1 VANVVVSAVSTYNNK
16 GLKQAKKE
24 LTAFEKQTQALGRT
38 FRRVFALTA
47 LTAYSKKAIN
57 AFAADEK
64 AAKSLEM
71 QLKNTG
77 YAFSAPG
84 VELYIANLQ
93 KATGVLDDQLRPAF
107 QQLLTVTGSI
117 TQSQEALNTALNV
130 AAATGR
136 SVAEVSAA
144 IAKGYTG
151 QTSALTRLGVGL
163 SKATLK
169 TGDMDKI
176 LGELNDKFAG
186 QAAARLDTYAGK
198 MDQLRV
204 ASANAA
210 EVIGKSLL
218 DSISNISKG
227 GTISSLATQIE
238 DVANSVSYLI
248 RGVGELTKELKG
260 LAGVKIPTPGGGSFL
275 DFILRNAPIIS
286 SYYSAGK
293 RAAGAAAASRPAAD
307 TPAEG
312 RILAA
317 QRRQEARNIKEIN
330 RLRTQEIAK
339 LKEKTAVDKLKDQFD
354 IERIG
359 LTKALN
365 EATDAETK
373 LRLQA
378 QIAIL
383 DNNEALAKKILA
395 ELAAAEA
402 AKKLAA
408 TYDQALE
415 SVKLMNARIAAF
427 LTEMATKGY
436 TVPGATKT
444 GGAVTYDTAL
454 AVVRSTNNRIENFL
468 DQFKSTS
475 SAAQVIEEAGVVGP
489 NFNAGRFRMGE
500 ERSMQD
506 VNITVDV
513 AQSGDKFA
521 ALIAESIQVAT
532 KSGISYGVAGGL

>member
-1 VANVVVSAVSTYNNK
+1 MANVVVSAVSTYNNK

-64 AAKSLEM
+64 AAKSLET

-136 SVAEVSAA
+136 SVSEVSAA
-144 IAKGYTG
+144 IAKGYAG

-176 LGELNDKFAG
+176 LGELNKKFAG

-198 MDQLRV
+198 MDQLKV
-204 ASANAA
+204 ASAEAS
-210 EVIGKSLL
+210 EIIGKSLL
-218 DSISNISKG
+218 DAISNISKG
-227 GTISSLATQIE
+227 GTVSSLATQIE
-238 DVANSVSYLI
+238 DVATSVSYLI
-248 RGVGELTKELKG
+248 RGVGVLTEELKG
-260 LAGVKIPTPGGGSFL
+260 LARLKIPTPGGGSFL
-275 DFILRNAPIIS
+275 DFILRNAPVVS
-286 SYYSAGK
+286 AYYNAGKKAAGPRETPANEQRSAGRISAQQFRIEMK
-293 RAAGAAAASRPAAD
+293 QKRELDRLRAA
-307 TPAEG
+307 
-312 RILAA
+312 
-317 QRRQEARNIKEIN
+317 
-330 RLRTQEIAK
+330 EIAR
-339 LKEKTAVDKLKDQFD
+339 LKAKTAVDKLKDQFD

-359 LTKALN
+359 FTKALN
-365 EATDAETK
+365 EATDKETK
-373 LRLQA
+373 LRLEA

-383 DNNEALAKKILA
+383 DNNEAMAKKLLA
-395 ELAAAEA
+395 ELKAAQALTELEEA
-402 AKKLAA
+402 AKKAA
-408 TYDQALE
+408 TAWGTFDPA
-415 SVKLMNARIAAF
+415 K
-427 LTEMATKGY
+427 
-436 TVPGATKT
+436 
-444 GGAVTYDTAL
+444 
-454 AVVRSTNNRIENFL
+454 
-468 DQFKSTS
+468 
-475 SAAQVIEEAGVVGP
+475 
-489 NFNAGRFRMGE
+489 FRMGE
-500 ERSMQD
+500 AKDQGNDVAQLLAALAAMQGLSAAMIPKSLGNRATQAAETLAYGQKYSD
-506 VNITVDV
+506 IYQGTLGGSVFDPSFARRGESQDLTITVDV
-513 AQSGDKFA
+513 AQTGDRFA
-521 ALIAESIQVAT
+521 ALIAESLQIAQ
-532 KSGISYGVAGGL
+532 KSGISYGIAGGL

>member
-1 VANVVVSAVSTYNNK
+1 MANVVVSAVSTYNNK

-117 TQSQEALNTALNV
+117 TKSQEALNTALNI

-136 SVAEVSAA
+136 SVSEVSAA
-144 IAKGYTG
+144 IAKGYAG

-186 QAAARLDTYAGK
+186 QAAARLDTYVGK

-204 ASANAA
+204 ASANAS

-218 DSISNISKG
+218 DSISNLSKG
-227 GTISSLATQIE
+227 GTVSSLATQIE
-238 DVANSVSYLI
+238 DVADSVSYLI
-248 RGVGELTKELKG
+248 RGVGELTKELKS

-275 DFILRNAPIIS
+275 DFILRNAPVIS

-293 RAAGAAAASRPAAD
+293 RAAGAAAANRPAAD

-359 LTKALN
+359 LSKALN

-373 LRLQA
+373 LRIQG

-395 ELAAAEA
+395 EMQAAEA
-402 AKKLAA
+402 AKKFAA
-408 TYDQALE
+408 SFDAALS
-415 SVKLMNARIAAF
+415 SVMALTARINAF
-427 LTEMATKGY
+427 ILKEGGTLPNAG
-436 TVPGATKT
+436 GT
-444 GGAVTYDTAL
+444 GKPITYETAL
-454 AVVRSTNNRIENFL
+454 SVARATNTRVENFL
-468 DQFKSTS
+468 DQFTS
-475 SAAQVIEEAGVVGP
+475 PSVSAP
-489 NFNAGRFRMGE
+489 SFNEMPPINDFDAAGRYVGTPFG
-500 ERSMQD
+500 QAGGNTL
-506 VNITVDV
+506 NITVDV
-513 AQSGDKFA
+513 AQTGDRFA
-521 ALIAESIQVAT
+521 QLVAESIQIAT

>member
-1 VANVVVSAVSTYNNK
+1 MANVVVSAVSTYNNK

-117 TQSQEALNTALNV
+117 TKSQEALNTALNI

-136 SVAEVSAA
+136 SVSEVSAA
-144 IAKGYTG
+144 IAKGYAG

-227 GTISSLATQIE
+227 GTVSSLATQIE
-238 DVANSVSYLI
+238 DVADSVSYLI

-275 DFILRNAPIIS
+275 DFILRNAPVIS

-293 RAAGAAAASRPAAD
+293 RAVGAASASRPAAD

-365 EATDAETK
+365 EATDNETK
-373 LRLQA
+373 LRIQGQL
-378 QIAIL
+378 AIL
-383 DNNEALAKKILA
+383 DNNEALAKKVLA

-402 AKKLAA
+402 AKKLAEDMA
-408 TYDQALE
+408 KSAAALE
-415 SVKLMNARIAAF
+415 AAF
-427 LTEMATKGY
+427 QATIARLMIFDPLKSLRPTEADILATI
-436 TVPGATKT
+436 
-444 GGAVTYDTAL
+444 GAVAGGGKTSNGGGGGGMPTAL
-454 AVVRSTNNRIENFL
+454 TPYDPL
-468 DQFKSTS
+468 S
-475 SAAQVIEEAGVVGP
+475 SLRVTTQDLVNTG
-489 NFNAGRFRMGE
+489 FRYDPLSGLRATE
-500 ERSMQD
+500 QD
-506 VNITVDV
+506 IRITVDT
-513 AQSGDKFA
+513 AQTGDRFA
-521 ALIAESIQVAT
+521 QLVAESIQIAT

>member
-1 VANVVVSAVSTYNNK
+1 MANVVVSAVSTYNNK

-144 IAKGYTG
+144 IAKGYAG

-169 TGDMDKI
+169 TGDMDQI
-176 LGELNDKFAG
+176 LGELNQKFAG

-210 EVIGKSLL
+210 EAIGKSLL

-227 GTISSLATQIE
+227 GSISSLATQIE

-275 DFILRNAPIIS
+275 DFILRNAPVIS

-293 RAAGAAAASRPAAD
+293 RAAGTAKANRPAAD
-307 TPAEG
+307 TPAES

-317 QRRQEARNIKEIN
+317 QRRQEAKNIKEIN
-330 RLRTQEIAK
+330 RLRSQEISK
-339 LKEKTAVDKLKDQFD
+339 LKEKTAVDQLKDKFD

-365 EATDAETK
+365 EATDGEVK
-373 LRLQA
+373 LRLRA
-378 QIAIL
+378 QLAIL

-395 ELAAAEA
+395 EMEGKKAIDEVTTSFYALSEAVKALIISFGVNPTQIGPGGVITGIAGGGNIGNLANVAINNP
-402 AKKLAA
+402 
-408 TYDQALE
+408 Y
-415 SVKLMNARIAAF
+415 F
-427 LTEMATKGY
+427 GY
-436 TVPGATKT
+436 S
-444 GGAVTYDTAL
+444 D
-454 AVVRSTNNRIENFL
+454 
-468 DQFKSTS
+468 
-475 SAAQVIEEAGVVGP
+475 AAQQLGLALGFTPAMSQAASPEI
-489 NFNAGRFRMGE
+489 R
-500 ERSMQD
+500 
-506 VNITVDV
+506 ITVDT
-513 AQSGDKFA
+513 AATGDRLSQA
-521 ALIAESIQVAT
+521 IAESIQIAT
-532 KSGISYGVAGGL
+532 KTGYSTVPAGQGF

>member
-64 AAKSLEM
+64 AAKSLET

-117 TQSQEALNTALNV
+117 TKSQEALNTALNI

-136 SVAEVSAA
+136 SVSEVSAA
-144 IAKGYTG
+144 IAKGYAG

-227 GTISSLATQIE
+227 GTVSSLATQIE
-238 DVANSVSYLI
+238 DVADSVSYLI

-260 LAGVKIPTPGGGSFL
+260 LAGIKIPTPGGGSFL
-275 DFILRNAPIIS
+275 DFILRNAPVIS

-293 RAAGAAAASRPAAD
+293 RAVGAASASRPAAD

-339 LKEKTAVDKLKDQFD
+339 LKDQFD

-365 EATDAETK
+365 EATDQETK
-373 LRLQA
+373 LRIQG

-395 ELAAAEA
+395 EMQAAEA
-402 AKKLAA
+402 AKKFAA
-408 TYDQALE
+408 SFDAALS
-415 SVKLMNARIAAF
+415 SVMALTARINAF
-427 LTEMATKGY
+427 ILKEGGTLPNAG
-436 TVPGATKT
+436 GT
-444 GGAVTYDTAL
+444 GKPITYETAL
-454 AVVRSTNNRIENFL
+454 SVARATNTRVENFL
-468 DQFKSTS
+468 DQFTSPSVSAPSFNEMPPISDFDSTGRYVGTPFG
-475 SAAQVIEEAGVVGP
+475 QAGG
-489 NFNAGRFRMGE
+489 NTM
-500 ERSMQD
+500 
-506 VNITVDV
+506 NITIDV

>member
-117 TQSQEALNTALNV
+117 TKSQEALNTALNI

-136 SVAEVSAA
+136 SVSEVSAA
-144 IAKGYTG
+144 IAKGYAG

-238 DVANSVSYLI
+238 DVADSVSYLI

-275 DFILRNAPIIS
+275 DFILRNAPVIS

-330 RLRTQEIAK
+330 RLRTQEISK

-365 EATDAETK
+365 EATDQETK
-373 LRLQA
+373 LRIQG

-395 ELAAAEA
+395 EMQAAEA
-402 AKKLAA
+402 AKKFAA
-408 TYDQALE
+408 SFDAALS
-415 SVKLMNARIAAF
+415 SVMALTARINAF
-427 LTEMATKGY
+427 ILKE
-436 TVPGATKT
+436 
-444 GGAVTYDTAL
+444 GGTLPSGGTAGKPITYETAL
-454 AVVRSTNNRIENFL
+454 SVARATNTRVENFL
-468 DQFKSTS
+468 DQFSSPITS
-475 SAAQVIEEAGVVGP
+475 APS
-489 NFNAGRFRMGE
+489 FNEMPPISDFDAAGRYVGTPFG
-500 ERSMQD
+500 QAGGNTL
-506 VNITVDV
+506 NITVDV
-513 AQSGDKFA
+513 AQTGDRFA
-521 ALIAESIQVAT
+521 QLVAESIQIAT

>member
-1 VANVVVSAVSTYNNK
+1 MANVVVSAVSTYNNK

-84 VELYIANLQ
+84 VELYISNLQ

-117 TQSQEALNTALNV
+117 TKSQEALNTALNI

-136 SVAEVSAA
+136 SVSEVSAA
-144 IAKGYTG
+144 IAKGYAG

-227 GTISSLATQIE
+227 GTVSSLATQIE
-238 DVANSVSYLI
+238 DVADSVSYLI

-275 DFILRNAPIIS
+275 DFILRNAPVIS

-293 RAAGAAAASRPAAD
+293 RAAGAASASRPAAD

-317 QRRQEARNIKEIN
+317 QRRQEARNIRETNK
-330 RLRTQEIAK
+330 LRTQEITK

-378 QIAIL
+378 QLAIL
-383 DNNEALAKKILA
+383 DNNEALSKKILA

-402 AKKLAA
+402 AKKFAA
-408 TYDQALE
+408 SFDAALS
-415 SVKLMNARIAAF
+415 SVMALTARINAF
-427 LTEMATKGY
+427 ILKEGGTLPSG
-436 TVPGATKT
+436 
-444 GGAVTYDTAL
+444 GGAGKPITYETAL
-454 AVVRSTNNRIENFL
+454 SVARATNTRVENFL
-468 DQFKSTS
+468 DQFTS
-475 SAAQVIEEAGVVGP
+475 PITSAP
-489 NFNAGRFRMGE
+489 SFNEMPPISDFDAAGRYVGTPFG
-500 ERSMQD
+500 QAGGNTL
-506 VNITVDV
+506 NITVDV
-513 AQSGDKFA
+513 AQTGDRFA
-521 ALIAESIQVAT
+521 QLVAESIQIAT